1 MQAAVAGE
9 KTKKFYLYSGHD
21 NTGELLSLSCL
32 RTLENFWFSWMT
44 WWARVKRRSPR
55 RNWLHDVTPATAEM
69 ASCLAA
75 VKDEKSNFAIQVRKQ
90 TSSGLSAPISCGM
103 EGGGCVRFKLKRDIC
118 DLPSYGINWALV
130 NFMAVPMVSFTV
142 MPLLLAL
149 NASDYKW
156 CPYASMVQL
165 ELLEVLN
172 PTNTDYAVRLLFN
185 GEERL
190 IKSYCDASPC
200 SLAQF
205 MEFIRD
211 NTPKDRVTDC
221 SVTNHDVM
229 FGPSPP
235 IFSRA
240 HDALFWFETGSN
252 AWISVWFWMSS
263 SGRVH
268 QSSFTDLIL
277 PRWSLSANNTNI
289 FFQKFKRGTHSRI
302 SEFLCDF
309 YKWIWNAAKIV

>member
-1 MQAAVAGE
+1 MG
-9 KTKKFYLYSGHD
+9 
-21 NTGELLSLSCL
+21 
-32 RTLENFWFSWMT
+32 
-44 WWARVKRRSPR
+44 
-55 RNWLHDVTPATAEM
+55 
-69 ASCLAA
+69 
-75 VKDEKSNFAIQVRKQ
+75 
-90 TSSGLSAPISCGM
+90 
-103 EGGGCVRFKLKRDIC
+103 GGGCVRFKLKRDIC
-118 DLPSYGINWALV
+118 DLPSYGINCALV

-229 FGPSPP
+229 FGPRPP

-240 HDALFWFETGSN
+240 HDALF
-252 AWISVWFWMSS
+252 
-263 SGRVH
+263 
-268 QSSFTDLIL
+268 
-277 PRWSLSANNTNI
+277 
-289 FFQKFKRGTHSRI
+289 
-302 SEFLCDF
+302 
-309 YKWIWNAAKIV
+309 